1 MDCAGGDLQDRGNT
15 YEFTGL
21 KIGGRT
27 WVPGAEGCG
36 SSGQS
41 SCGVFRGDI
50 DEAMLYG
57 EALAQAQIYSIYH
70 RAYDSNSGGQ
80 GITFIRAPTVLKLER
95 LPQGLVGFWPL
106 DGDGDDVSGNNMG
119 GTPSNPDWVAGLY
132 NLAFRFDGMDA
143 MAVPPNPRLDLQTVT
158 MAAWVRPV
166 RYDIRG
172 GADRGIIMNKESSY
186 EMGLEDETGAFQG
199 AFSPC
204 WRWFGVTRVP
214 VHEWT
219 SVAMAYDGTSE
230 IHFIHGVRQE
240 TDPCGDGGALTPSP
254 NPLRI
259 GAREGGDTVAHSSQ
273 FEGDIDEVMLFS
285 RALSEIDIGN
295 LQAVNYRE
303 GGGMANVYAAGDP
316 DVSQLPSGC
325 VGFWPLDGSG
335 ADLAVGNNAQADNE
349 EWVKGLF
356 GLAFRFDG
364 DDSLRVSRCN
374 KAQAQS
380 GPLGVTYSQQTYSA
394 STWNLDMTATT
405 MIGWIRPQGYGMACK
420 CSRSL
425 CAFFC

>member
-1 MDCAGGDLQDRGNT
+1 M
-15 YEFTGL
+15 
-21 KIGGRT
+21 
-27 WVPGAEGCG
+27 
-36 SSGQS
+36 
-41 SCGVFRGDI
+41 
-50 DEAMLYG
+50 
-57 EALAQAQIYSIYH
+57 LAQQ
-70 RAYDSNSGGQ
+70 
-80 GITFIRAPTVLKLER
+80 
-95 LPQGLVGFWPL
+95 
-106 DGDGDDVSGNNMG
+106 
-119 GTPSNPDWVAGLY
+119 VAGLY

-335 ADLAVGNNAQADNE
+335 TDLAVGNNAQADNE

-425 CAFFC
+425 CAFFCGA